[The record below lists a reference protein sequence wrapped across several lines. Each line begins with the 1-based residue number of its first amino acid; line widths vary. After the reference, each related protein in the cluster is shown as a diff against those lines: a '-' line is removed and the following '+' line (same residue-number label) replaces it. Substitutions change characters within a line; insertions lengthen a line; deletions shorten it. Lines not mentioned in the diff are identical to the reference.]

1 MKRIFFTDTNE
12 HGNISMRIFC
22 LTDRPASCP
31 IKKNYLRMTM
41 IAIVLLMLFSFGC
54 SNIYSQNIPV
64 YPIPSYNVVVDGY
77 ADFMNQFSNS
87 QNNQNKAKR
96 DVIVHLKSAVEP
108 SLPCQATV
116 WVYSLDLTT
125 VLGPFSLVCGN
136 ELSVQIDERDWGVF
150 VETED
155 KVIVDVWIE

>member
-1 MKRIFFTDTNE
+1 M
-12 HGNISMRIFC
+12 
-22 LTDRPASCP
+22 
-31 IKKNYLRMTM
+31 
-41 IAIVLLMLFSFGC
+41 LLSLGS

-64 YPIPSYNVVVDGY
+64 YPIPSYNIAVDGY
-77 ADFMNQFSNS
+77 ADFMNQLSGS
-87 QNNQNKAKR
+87 QEQNNKERRQLN
-96 DVIVHLKSAVEP
+96 VHLKSGAEP

-125 VLGPFSLVCGN
+125 VLGPFSLACG
-136 ELSVQIDERDWGVF
+136 ETLSVPIDERQWGAF